1 MELKMEMDQPTKVAL
16 PLWSVLLPIL
26 AWGAYFF
33 GVKGEWYLQ
42 LLGGVLLIGTVLSA
56 VHHAEVV
63 AHKVG
68 EPFGTIILALAI
80 TIIEVAL
87 IVSLM
92 IAGGDNAA
100 YLARDTVFAAIML
113 ILNGILGGCL
123 LIGGLKHYE
132 QFFSQKSVSTA
143 LVTLISI
150 LVLTLIL
157 PNFTTSTDGPTYS
170 PSQLVFVAIASLVL
184 YAAFIMM
191 QTVRHR
197 DYFLA
202 QDDDPRHHAEPP
214 STKVAL
220 ISLVLLV
227 VCLGIV
233 VLLAKALS
241 PAIESMVVGAGAPL
255 ALVGVI
261 IAAVVLMPEG
271 LAALTA
277 ASRNRLQTS
286 VNLALGSALAS
297 IGLTIPAVV
306 IVCLLYDINMVLGLD
321 WKSMVLLA
329 LSTFV
334 VMLSLN
340 HGRSNMLYGIVLL
353 VNLAAYVFTVIVP

>member
-1 MELKMEMDQPTKVAL
+1 MPTQKAHA
-16 PLWSVLLPIL
+16 PIPIWSLVFPIL
-26 AWGAYFF
+26 AWGLYFF
-33 GVKGEWYLQ
+33 GVQESTLLQ
-42 LLGGVLLIGTVLSA
+42 IVGGILLIGSVLSA

-80 TIIEVAL
+80 TVIEVAL

-92 IAGGDNAA
+92 VAGGDNAA

-113 ILNGILGGCL
+113 ILNGILGACL
-123 LIGGLKHYE
+123 MIGGLKHHE
-132 QFFSQKSVSTA
+132 QFFSQKSASTA

-150 LVLTLIL
+150 LVLTLVL
-157 PNFTTSTDGPTYS
+157 PNFTTSTEGPTYS
-170 PSQLVFVAIASLVL
+170 STQLIFVAIASLVL
-184 YAAFIMM
+184 YGSFIMM

-197 DYFLA
+197 DYFLV
-202 QDDDPRHHAEPP
+202 DDNNPAHHAEPP
-214 STKVAL
+214 SNKVAL
-220 ISLVLLV
+220 TSLLFLII
-227 VCLGIV
+227 CLGIV

-241 PAIESMVVGAGAPL
+241 PVIERMVVGAGAPL

-261 IAAVVLMPEG
+261 IAAVVLLPEG

-277 ASRNRLQTS
+277 AHRNRLQTS

-306 IVCLLYDINMVLGLD
+306 IVCLIYDINLVLGLD
-321 WKSMVLLA
+321 WKSMVLLC
-329 LSTFV
+329 LSAFV
-334 VMLSLN
+334 AMLSLN
-340 HGRSNMLYGIVLL
+340 QGKTNMLYGIVLL
-353 VNLAAYVFTVIVP
+353 VNLSAYVFTVIVP